1 MNLLPHQLRPCLRRR
16 VCLVGIGN
24 PRLGDA
30 AVGVRIAEALDSCR
44 NSPGRPADSSQD
56 AAPAS
61 PLPLPTDRESSSEP
75 SHRPG
80 SVPRPKDAATVIL
93 LAATDP
99 QRFLPEI
106 VRGAYDHVVFIE
118 AVDFGGRPG
127 AVTVLRSEEILTRYT
142 LNPPDARSLGFLA
155 ERIEANGHTKTWVLG
170 VQPASFRPDRPL
182 SQSVQCTVK
191 ALVRLLS
198 HETGLVCPSAPS

>member
-30 AVGVRIAEALDSCR
+30 AVGVRIAEALNSCHKPPLLPADDTHDAEDPTPVLP
-44 NSPGRPADSSQD
+44 SADSS

-61 PLPLPTDRESSSEP
+61 SPPPASPVAARDP
-75 SHRPG
+75 ST
-80 SVPRPKDAATVIL
+80 AIL

-99 QRFLPEI
+99 QKFLPEI

-142 LNPPDARSLGFLA
+142 LNPPDARCLGALA
-155 ERIEANGHTKTWVLG
+155 EQIEANGHTKTWVLG
-170 VQPASFRPDRPL
+170 VQPASLRPDRPL
-182 SQSVQCTVK
+182 SQSVQGTVQ

-198 HETGLVCPSAPS
+198 RETGLVCPSVPS